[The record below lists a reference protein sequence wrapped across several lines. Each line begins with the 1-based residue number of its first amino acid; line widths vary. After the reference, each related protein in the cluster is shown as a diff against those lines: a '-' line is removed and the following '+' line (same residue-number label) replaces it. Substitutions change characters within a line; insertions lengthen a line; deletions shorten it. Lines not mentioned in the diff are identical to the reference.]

1 MRGLRGREGVR
12 GRLAPPGGREGVRGL
27 RGCEGVRGLGGVRG
41 PPSHP
46 PPPRTLAPPAR
57 YPLRPL
63 APPGR
68 GASRTPLAPPS
79 HPRGARV
86 APLTLGCMPLTRVR
100 GMSNPALRVHTPG
113 KMGPKS
119 LSRRPPAV
127 HAPHTVP
134 AATPC
139 SSSVLSECRCYPR
152 LPAGG
157 YLTTTSRVQ
166 GADASTASTRVQR
179 TADHR
184 RAHQVVDETPSTGPP
199 CPPRVRA
206 APPARSQGVCAPSGE
221 APRVHHTHSTTGA
234 HVRAC
239 CIVLVA

>member
-1 MRGLRGREGVR
+1 MCLRCRHLENVNF
-12 GRLAPPGGREGVRGL
+12 L
-27 RGCEGVRGLGGVRG
+27 RTSVCRNC
-41 PPSHP
+41 
-46 PPPRTLAPPAR
+46 T
-57 YPLRPL
+57 
-63 APPGR
+63 
-68 GASRTPLAPPS
+68 TTCS
-79 HPRGARV
+79 HPRKNGAKILI
-86 APLTLGCMPLTRVR
+86 APPTCRARTLC
-100 GMSNPALRVHTPG
+100 
-113 KMGPKS
+113 
-119 LSRRPPAV
+119 
-127 HAPHTVP
+127 P

-139 SSSVLSECRCYPR
+139 SSSALSECRCYPR

-239 CIVLVA
+239 CIVLVACDAAFK